1 MSAHIGYY
9 NSLYSTYLFI
19 YIQQT
24 KHNLLSIIFPD
35 ILFYKFQNTN
45 YIYINIIK
53 IYETKYCKLIY
64 IIFYLHNN

>member
-9 NSLYSTYLFI
+9 NSLYSI

-24 KHNLLSIIFPD
+24 KHNLLSIIFPS
-35 ILFYKFQNTN
+35 ILLYKFQNTN

-53 IYETKYCKLIY
+53 IYETKCCKLIN